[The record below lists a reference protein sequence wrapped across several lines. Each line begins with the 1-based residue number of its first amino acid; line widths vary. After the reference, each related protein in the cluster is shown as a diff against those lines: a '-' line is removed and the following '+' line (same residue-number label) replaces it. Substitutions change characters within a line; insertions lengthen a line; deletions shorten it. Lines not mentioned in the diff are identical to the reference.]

1 MNSIIT
7 KILNAFALGAGKR
20 FDGRLTT
27 TLVLAIVALSLTLC
41 AWMGLHGV
49 REKFVFMVDAVEIG
63 GADSVTIGR
72 GSDVSIAGVPAD
84 FLCVKAQNDG
94 TMLWRKNPAYSD
106 SLQYVKINNANPN
119 VHAIRNSTEQ
129 RITVS
134 LPYSVTPGSQD
145 SLINVTLTGADVWRE
160 WSDFRSQQYVL
171 LRHLAAHFRLAAGAD
186 SVEAAHLRQQI
197 EIGAVRSFFH
207 ATHSALTGR
216 VTAIDLVI
224 IDNKT
229 LLDGLGYCTNGST
242 AIDDHAPAGRENLCK
257 VQFFNLATSRYC
269 TPGDDGGFQ
278 IDGVNYTMK
287 ATPLL
292 SEWGAGHAMIRRT
305 DRGMRVVFPKAIG
318 YVGSVDSLRRKS
330 ALAAGLIT
338 FRQAGTNFP
347 SSTDLYLPQFSNA
360 FGQDICN
367 VEFSRES
374 DSILIHDSNS
384 RTVAIAAPRFAFI
397 PALTPITLRSGSNTL
412 ECRVGVINGAFVMSY
427 LWLPLLTILALIFV
441 VLGPWS
447 PFRLKSPGPGVYSA
461 RQLHRFPT
469 YLACLLAIAFVYCI
483 CKSLI
488 ALKLSY
494 TYPYFE
500 KITAITPVTTTLM
513 VIVAFT
519 LILIFNHGL
528 IAFRSPRRT
537 GLRNKKS
544 DAAPLRAWMAW
555 GVTAGLF
562 VLTVYV
568 FFGMLD
574 QQVSR
579 AVIESYFPSEMSFA
593 FNEHSPITAWWS
605 DTAYGVNDNHRTVPY
620 TLITLEALLLA
631 VAAVAITCSQRLLTL
646 WSRFDTLMEH
656 VDHAASRLGN
666 AIASF
671 FRRKDVAKRTEAI
684 RKHAEHIDANLSR
697 RSAWTFVKRSALVR
711 ALPLVWNI
719 LWPGHV
725 ILLVILTLVS
735 TRLGNFGTAFIT
747 LSVIV
752 ALSRALTS
760 VRIADPNN
768 PASEGVSA
776 LTALFAMI
784 FIAIIYIGG
793 AMAAD
798 KGYLTNFLG
807 FIMAL
812 LCFFNVMKRPGFHS
826 NRLALAAKR
835 ERLWTFVLTGAAAAL
850 VVAAPFFCSYLVQSD
865 EADYSR
871 TTRRLRLYSD
881 FDNIQRSGYRYAES
895 DAEFMVIMSHY
906 LQAESDGDALSNDTH
921 PLHPSVSTG
930 QSPVVLNDLS
940 VPVAFFGAYGVTIA
954 TTVYFLLL
962 LALILLVIHF
972 SMGYDPERGEPRLT
986 RAMQWRLLAVFMWV
1000 GTSYYIYFSYIGWI
1014 PFTGRLNPGFGVD
1027 AVGEALESA
1036 ILLAFMGT
1044 VTVFAPKD
1052 DALPE

>member
-1 MNSIIT
+1 MNTLLT
-7 KILNAFALGAGKR
+7 KMLNAFALGAGKR
-20 FDGRLTT
+20 FDSRTTT
-27 TLVLAIVALSLTLC
+27 TLVLGIVALCLTLC

-49 REKFVFMVDAVEIG
+49 KEKFVFMVDAVEIG

-72 GSDVSIAGVPAD
+72 GSDVSFAGVPTD
-84 FLCVKAQNDG
+84 YLCVKAQGDG
-94 TMLWRKNPAYSD
+94 TMRWRKNPVYRD

-119 VHAIRNSTEQ
+119 VHAIRNDATQ
-129 RITVS
+129 QITVS
-134 LPYSVTPGSQD
+134 LPYAVTPGSQD
-145 SLINVTLTGADVWRE
+145 SVINVTLTGADVWRE
-160 WSDFRSQQYVL
+160 WGDFKAQQYVL
-171 LRHLAAHFRLAAGAD
+171 LRHLAAHCRLAAGAD
-186 SVEAAHLRQQI
+186 SVEAARLRQQI
-197 EIGAVRSFFH
+197 EIGAVRSFLH
-207 ATHSALTGR
+207 ASHSALTGS

-224 IDNKT
+224 IDNHTK
-229 LLDGLGYCTNGST
+229 LDGEGYCVSGST
-242 AIDDHAPAGRENLCK
+242 AVDGLAPAGKEDRCK
-257 VQFFNLATSRYC
+257 VQFFNIATSRYC

-292 SEWGAGHAMIRRT
+292 SDWGAGHAMIRRT
-305 DRGMRVVFPKAIG
+305 DSGMRIAFPKAIG

-384 RTVAIAAPRFAFI
+384 RTVAIAAPHFSFI
-397 PALTPITLRSGSNTL
+397 PTLTPITLRSGSNTL
-412 ECRVGVINGAFVMSY
+412 ECRAGVINGAFVMSY
-427 LWLPLLTILALIFV
+427 LWLPLLTVLVLLCV

-447 PFRLKSPGPGVYSA
+447 PFRLKNPGPGIYSA
-461 RQLHRFPT
+461 RQLRHFPA
-469 YLACLLAIAFVYCI
+469 YLSCLLAVAFVYCV

-500 KITAITPVTTTLM
+500 KITAITPVATTLM

-528 IAFRSPRRT
+528 VAFRSPRRS
-537 GLRNKKS
+537 GLRSKKGS
-544 DAAPLRAWMAW
+544 AASMRAWTAW
-555 GVTAGLF
+555 GVTAALF

-579 AVIESYFPSEMSFA
+579 TVIDSYFKSEMA
-593 FNEHSPITAWWS
+593 FLSHWWT
-605 DTAYGVNDNHRTVPY
+605 DTAYGAGDNHRTIPY
-620 TLITLEALLLA
+620 TLITLEGVLLVISALSIA
-631 VAAVAITCSQRLLTL
+631 FSQRLLTL
-646 WSRFDTLMEH
+646 WSR
-656 VDHAASRLGN
+656 
-666 AIASF
+666 
-671 FRRKDVAKRTEAI
+671 
-684 RKHAEHIDANLSR
+684 IDAWVARLDSVVAR
-697 RSAWTFVKRSALVR
+697 LTAAIPRPKALKDIKALKVIKMDSALMQ
-711 ALPLVWNI
+711 ALSLVWRI

-725 ILLVILTLVS
+725 ILLVIIVAVS

-760 VRIADPNN
+760 VRIADPNS
-768 PASEGVSA
+768 PDAGGVSA
-776 LTALFAMI
+776 LTALFAML

-793 AMAAD
+793 AMVAD
-798 KGYLTNFLG
+798 NGYLTNFLG
-807 FIMAL
+807 FVMAL

-826 NRLALAAKR
+826 NRMAQAAKR
-835 ERLWTFVLTGAAAAL
+835 ERLWTYVLTGAATAL
-850 VVAAPFFCSYLVQSD
+850 VVLLPIICSHLFTSD

-871 TTRRLRLYSD
+871 STRRIRLYSD

-906 LQAESDGDALSNDTH
+906 LQAKGDGDALSNDTH

-972 SMGYDPERGEPRLT
+972 SLGYDPERGEPRLT

-1036 ILLAFMGT
+1036 ILLAYMGT

-1052 DALPE
+1052 SPESSL